1 MAERCDEESL
11 FCGESV
17 RALADAGFMGLP
29 YPPKLGGRGSS
40 YESYVRCV
48 ERLSKVCP
56 SVGVTYATHVGLA
69 CHPLHAFGSPMQ
81 KESFLRPML
90 RGDKLG
96 AFALTEPEA
105 GSDVGAIATTAELDG
120 GFYVIN
126 GHKIFITNAGRADI
140 YILFARTGG
149 QGTEGLSAFVVC
161 SDDAGLLISAPQRKM
176 GIRGA
181 QTCELFLRNLCIPA
195 DCLIGRPGDGFRIA
209 METLDGGRLG
219 IAAQAVGIADAAF
232 DEARARLKERRQFG
246 RALEHFQGLR
256 WKAADMWAKVEAA
269 RQLTLYAARLRDGGK
284 RFRAEA
290 SAAKLVASEA
300 AVWCASEAVQICG
313 GSGYLQGSV
322 AERLYRDAKITQIYE
337 GTSEVQRMV
346 IASGVLG

>member
-1 MAERCDEESL
+1 MPA
-11 FCGESV
+11 
-17 RALADAGFMGLP
+17 
-29 YPPKLGGRGSS
+29 
-40 YESYVRCV
+40 
-48 ERLSKVCP
+48 
-56 SVGVTYATHVGLA
+56 
-69 CHPLHAFGSPMQ
+69 
-81 KESFLRPML
+81 
-90 RGDKLG
+90 
-96 AFALTEPEA
+96 
-105 GSDVGAIATTAELDG
+105 
-120 GFYVIN
+120 
-126 GHKIFITNAGRADI
+126 RADV

-195 DCLIGRPGDGFRIA
+195 DRLIGRPGDGFRIA

-269 RQLTLYAARLRDGGK
+269 RQLTLHAARLRDGG
-284 RFRAEA
+284 
-290 SAAKLVASEA
+290 AKVPRGSFGGQARG
-300 AVWCASEAVQICG
+300 I
-313 GSGYLQGSV
+313 GSGRVVRFGKPCRYAAAAAICRGPSRNV
-322 AERLYRDAKITQIYE
+322 CTATPRSPRSMKGRAK
-337 GTSEVQRMV
+337 SS
-346 IASGVLG
+346 A

>member
-1 MAERCDEESL
+1 MEATLWQRLDEIITRTVGPMAARCDEESL

-29 YPPKLGGRGSS
+29 YPPELGGRGSS
-40 YESYVRCV
+40 HESYVRCV
-48 ERLSKVCP
+48 ERLSKACP

-81 KESFLRPML
+81 KETFLRPML

-105 GSDVGAIATTAELDG
+105 GSDVGGIVTTAELDG
-120 GFYVIN
+120 GFYIIN

-149 QGTEGLSAFVVC
+149 EGTEGLSAFVVC

-181 QTCELFLRNLCIPA
+181 QTCELFFRNLCIPA
-195 DCLIGRPGDGFRIA
+195 DRLIGRPGDGFRIA

-219 IAAQAVGIADAAF
+219 IAA
-232 DEARARLKERRQFG
+232 
-246 RALEHFQGLR
+246 
-256 WKAADMWAKVEAA
+256 
-269 RQLTLYAARLRDGGK
+269 
-284 RFRAEA
+284 
-290 SAAKLVASEA
+290 
-300 AVWCASEAVQICG
+300 
-313 GSGYLQGSV
+313 
-322 AERLYRDAKITQIYE
+322 
-337 GTSEVQRMV
+337 
-346 IASGVLG
+346 